1 MYGFCSVFT
10 AFADAFKRYFNYTG
24 QKFFGVHYRFSTP
37 LAVIGLV
44 VISASIIFGI
54 YKAMNP
60 IVRTET
66 VAASQKY

>member
-1 MYGFCSVFT
+1 MYGFCSVLQP
-10 AFADAFKRYFNYTG
+10 FADAFKRRLIIPA
-24 QKFFGVHYRFSTP
+24 KIFGVHYRFSTP

-60 IVRTET
+60 
-66 VAASQKY
+66 

>member
-1 MYGFCSVFT
+1 M
-10 AFADAFKRYFNYTG
+10 
-24 QKFFGVHYRFSTP
+24 
-37 LAVIGLV
+37 IGLV

-66 VAASQKY
+66 VAASKNIEADTKIVLVTDLHFGILTHLAQRRTLCNA